1 MSQLIVF
8 FSIVLSILMLCSC
21 SSKYGFISVV
31 FLWVVYMTKIRLAF
45 CNSVTE
51 AIEDIFLCEKHKM
64 RSVFFFVAILLFCD
78 DIYGTWFSLNN
89 LAQIDCLLT

>member
-1 MSQLIVF
+1 MFIDVAAHRF

-31 FLWVVYMTKIRLAF
+31 FLWVVYMTKIRLVF

-64 RSVFFFVAILLFCD
+64 RSVFLLPFCCFVMIF
-78 DIYGTWFSLNN
+78 IVHGSV
-89 LAQIDCLLT
+89 